1 MRNDNHSKRADLL
14 EVGSAANVA
23 GMVRPCRG
31 FTLIELLVVI
41 AIIAILAALLLPAL
55 SAAKLKAQR
64 INCVSNLKQLALANS
79 LYATDFNTYI
89 PWFSPSGGHT
99 WMESL
104 LPYHANSL
112 AVRFCPCARST
123 NAVSPAYPYGT
134 ADMPWFWSQTPTAFG
149 SYGYNGWL
157 YSGPTTYH
165 DPAIYFQ
172 KESAIQKPSQTPAF
186 YDSTWVDAW
195 PLVADVP
202 PRPVSLYSPMPDP
215 SDGMIRLL
223 IARHGKGPASSAP
236 RTIDYW
242 VQGLPSRIN
251 VASTDTHVEL
261 VYLKGLW
268 SRWYWHIDY
277 VPASLP
283 HCPGPE

>member
-1 MRNDNHSKRADLL
+1 MLYDNHSRRADLL
-14 EVGSAANVA
+14 EAESVANAAGA
-23 GMVRPCRG
+23 SRPGRG

-64 INCVSNLKQLALANS
+64 INCVSNLRQLATATS
-79 LYATDFNTYI
+79 LYATDFNAYI
-89 PWFSPSGGHT
+89 PYYGSLGGHT

-104 LPYHANSL
+104 RPYHANSL

-123 NAVSPAYPYGT
+123 NTASLYYGT
-134 ADMPWFWSQTPTAFG
+134 ADRAWFWNQTNTASG

-157 YSGPTTYH
+157 YSGPPPSPS
-165 DPAIYFQ
+165 DKYFG

-186 YDSTWVDAW
+186 SDSIYVDGW
-195 PLVADVP
+195 PEDDELPPNPADLFN
-202 PRPVSLYSPMPDP
+202 SNGGSP
-215 SDGMIRLL
+215 GMARFL

-236 RTIDYW
+236 RKVKTYDE
-242 VQGLPSRIN
+242 GLPGRIN
-251 VASTDTHVEL
+251 VASTDSHVEL

-268 SRWYWHIDY
+268 TRLYWHINY
-277 VPASLP
+277 VPKNP
-283 HCPGPE
+283 GIPGPD

>member
-1 MRNDNHSKRADLL
+1 MLHDNHSKRADLL
-14 EVGSAANVA
+14 EAESVANAAGA
-23 GMVRPCRG
+23 SRRCRG

-64 INCVSNLKQLALANS
+64 INCVSNLKQLALATS
-79 LYATDFNTYI
+79 LYATDFNAYI
-89 PWFSPSGGHT
+89 PYYVPPPGVGHT

-112 AVRFCPCARST
+112 AVRFCPCASST
-123 NAVSPAYPYGT
+123 NAAMAEPCFPYGT
-134 ADMPWFWSQTPTAFG
+134 AATPWFWNQTPTAFA

-157 YSGPTTYH
+157 YSGPTAYG
-165 DPAIYFQ
+165 DPAKYFG

-195 PLVADVP
+195 PLVTDTAP
-202 PRPVSLYSPMPDP
+202 SPVNLYSPMPCA
-215 SDGMIRLL
+215 SVGMIRLL

-236 RTIDYW
+236 RAINPY
-242 VQGLPSRIN
+242 QGLPGRID
-251 VASTDTHVEL
+251 VAFTDNHVEL
-261 VYLKGLW
+261 VPLKGLW
-268 SRWYWHIDY
+268 LLYWHINY
-277 VPASLP
+277 
-283 HCPGPE
+283 